1 MWLPRP
7 GVMVDT
13 VRVGRYRWRQKERN
27 RFNGYDPNLDD
38 LTSALLRSERRNAP
52 GLRQLFEASLPSSY
66 RSVFAAVDRPTSV
79 TVYIASVS
87 EWAENAA
94 KIPRWLKVMSDR
106 WPRQGWRRRWT
117 SGDNRRTYTTSSS
130 GVVFVVIILDTYIHI
145 L

>member
-1 MWLPRP
+1 
-7 GVMVDT
+7 MVDT

-66 RSVFAAVDRPTSV
+66 RSVFAAAVDRPTASTSV

-87 EWAENAA
+87 E
-94 KIPRWLKVMSDR
+94 
-106 WPRQGWRRRWT
+106 
-117 SGDNRRTYTTSSS
+117 
-130 GVVFVVIILDTYIHI
+130 
-145 L
+145 